1 MLIII
6 VMIIIIVT
14 LIVID
19 LYIIIKD
26 KDNDNIDENNA
37 QNKDNKKYLKRQSP
51 CEWSFLTIAITIT
64 TNETLITDKTL
75 TVEEK
80 KIKQRMTL
88 IYYIQTRKRL
98 PCLICSVKMTLV
110 KIKRGICL

>member
-1 MLIII
+1 
-6 VMIIIIVT
+6 MIIIIVI

-26 KDNDNIDENNA
+26 KDNDNNDENNA

-80 KIKQRMTL
+80 KKQTKNDTYLLHPNYEKTSLSNMQCKDDAR
-88 IYYIQTRKRL
+88 
-98 PCLICSVKMTLV
+98 
-110 KIKRGICL
+110 